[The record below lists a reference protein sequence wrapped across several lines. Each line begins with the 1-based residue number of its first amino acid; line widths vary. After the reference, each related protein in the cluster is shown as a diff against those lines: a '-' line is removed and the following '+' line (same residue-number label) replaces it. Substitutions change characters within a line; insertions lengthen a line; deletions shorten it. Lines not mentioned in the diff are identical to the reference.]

1 MRMRAAKNAKK
12 KKKNIIL
19 RVAFAAFA
27 VYVVVQIVS
36 LQIQLRNK
44 KQEIKKLDADI
55 QKQELLNE
63 ALKDKV
69 ENADTYLAEG
79 AREQGYYL
87 PGEQIYKVV
96 PEN

>member
-19 RVAFAAFA
+19 RIAFAAFA

-44 KQEIKKLDADI
+44 
-55 QKQELLNE
+55 KQELLNE

-87 PGEQIYKVV
+87 PGEQIFKVV

>member
-1 MRMRAAKNAKK
+1 MRAARNAKAKK

-27 VYVVVQIVS
+27 VYVAVQIVS
-36 LQIQLRNK
+36 LQIQLRDK
-44 KQEIKKLDADI
+44 KQEIDKLDADI

-87 PGEQIYKVV
+87 PGEQIFKVV

>member
-1 MRMRAAKNAKK
+1 MRAVKTK

-36 LQIQLRNK
+36 LQIQLHNK
-44 KQEIKKLDADI
+44 RQEIETVDAEI
-55 QKQELLNE
+55 KRQELLNE
-63 ALKDKV
+63 SLAEKV
-69 ENADTYLAEG
+69 QNYETYLKEK
-79 AREQGYYL
+79 ARDQGYSSQ
-87 PGEQIYKVV
+87 GEQIYKVV

>member
-19 RVAFAAFA
+19 RIAFAAFA

-44 KQEIKKLDADI
+44 KQEIEQLDADI
-55 QKQELLNE
+55 QKQEP
-63 ALKDKV
+63 LKDKV

-87 PGEQIYKVV
+87 PGEQIFKVV